1 MSPRTGSL
9 GLVIAVNSSNSRH
22 SEKTENLASSVDFRL
37 IQNLL
42 MLIIF
47 MMLAFQSD
55 LPFFTSH
62 LSPYNKLNSAPK
74 KSPLEILRNALLTFE
89 ALKVE

>member
-9 GLVIAVNSSNSRH
+9 DLVIAVNSSNSRH
-22 SEKTENLASSVDFRL
+22 SEKTENLASCVDFRL

-47 MMLAFQSD
+47 MMSGFPAR
-55 LPFFTSH
+55 P
-62 LSPYNKLNSAPK
+62 
-74 KSPLEILRNALLTFE
+74 TF
-89 ALKVE
+89 

>member
-1 MSPRTGSL
+1 MR
-9 GLVIAVNSSNSRH
+9 VSSINFSCY
-22 SEKTENLASSVDFRL
+22 SESINADNIHDVGVGTPTYHLKWS
-37 IQNLL
+37 
-42 MLIIF
+42 
-47 MMLAFQSD
+47 
-55 LPFFTSH
+55 SH